1 MRTDGWPDMTNKG
14 FEIGL
19 ETVNIQAKD
28 SKGFN
33 WRTGLNLS
41 INRNEVTKLANN
53 EPFSSYVNR
62 VQVGHDTCGRELST
76 RPDGWPVHPAGLKLG
91 EKGAGGN

>member
-1 MRTDGWPDMTNKG
+1 VFDNVGDMTNKG

-28 SKGFN
+28 PKGFN

-41 INRNEVTKLANN
+41 STATK
-53 EPFSSYVNR
+53 
-62 VQVGHDTCGRELST
+62 
-76 RPDGWPVHPAGLKLG
+76 
-91 EKGAGGN
+91 